1 MKTLFLICVA
11 LGLSA
16 CSSTQSE
23 SKMDAKIAQA
33 EANPRDQLYCDQ
45 EIITGTRFTKR
56 RCRTAEQKAEAEREA
71 KEMLRRQAS
80 SVGNQ

>member
-1 MKTLFLICVA
+1 MKYLFLICAA

-16 CSSTQSE
+16 CSSTQPKSQTDTE
-23 SKMDAKIAQA
+23 IAQA
-33 EANPRDQLYCDQ
+33 EASPREQLYCDQ

-80 SVGNQ
+80 SVGKQ